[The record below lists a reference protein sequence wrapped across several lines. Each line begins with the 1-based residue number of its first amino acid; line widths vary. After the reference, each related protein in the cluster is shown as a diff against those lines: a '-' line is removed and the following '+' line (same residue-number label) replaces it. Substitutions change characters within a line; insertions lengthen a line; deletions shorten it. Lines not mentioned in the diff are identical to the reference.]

1 MLDAYSAL
9 DSTQK
14 VWCVL
19 LGLFLVVGICAA
31 LYFIFMPNVAPPST
45 DSAASSPKFKL
56 FSKDVTPGDLTTT
69 PWYLPTSYTIAY
81 GYPGFD
87 RSLCSPMSGAVTIQ
101 SSTATNPTFTVTPDP
116 DKALEVLVFRTVGTA
131 DIPPAVPTIKDY
143 FITVKPGEAS
153 FTDTNNPYSGPEPGP
168 AMLAKDPIWVT
179 DGKQFP
185 FRIPTYYNISLRS
198 TDKKIKGPPG
208 KTSAAIVNNQGYFPA
223 LAFTPLKSLPANYS
237 YVLNKSASI
246 TGPFITVENAIFQ
259 NGLVDG
265 NGLVQD
271 ITNLY
276 TGPPALTLV
285 DTDIKFMVNSADKSN
300 DKTWPGVKLNYAFAL
315 VDIYNFNILMSTG
328 QNLDLFEQQLKQLS
342 GPLSNTVNIDLY
354 TLSGGGKGRVEI
366 KSKIDFP
373 GIEKLLNFDGDSKTP
388 AYVILMFRTSN
399 LDNLE
404 NPAPPV
410 TKDNLLYS
418 VNQTENFVTAASNPF
433 TVNDSSPPT
442 NLPRSLT
449 FVNTPFDPDNTD
461 KKILPFN
468 TDTYYKL
475 SMETS
480 NQAESMNVITP
491 AIKSTMYNNPQL
503 QFSSPDL
510 IKDNNIRY
518 SMSDSKDLTTWNPR
532 ADLVPI
538 LSTDRKILEV
548 TDKKNDFATP
558 LAYSGT
564 FNCSTWGDG
573 TNCKL

>member
-19 LGLFLVVGICAA
+19 LGLFLIVAICAA
-31 LYFIFMPNVAPPST
+31 LYSIFMPNVAPPST

-116 DKALEVLVFRTVGTA
+116 DKALEILVFRTVGTI
-131 DIPPAVPTIKDY
+131 DSPPAVPTIKDY

-168 AMLAKDPIWVT
+168 AILAKDPVWVGT
-179 DGKQFP
+179 DGTQFP
-185 FRIPTYYNISLRS
+185 FKIPTYYNISLRS
-198 TDKKIKGPPG
+198 TDMKIKGPPG
-208 KTSAAIVNNQGYFPA
+208 KTSAAIVNVQAYSPA
-223 LAFTPLKSLPANYS
+223 LAFTPLKNLPANYS

-246 TGPFITVENAIFQ
+246 TGPFITVDKAIFSSTPDA
-259 NGLVDG
+259 DG
-265 NGLVQD
+265 NLSVQD
-271 ITNLY
+271 PTNLY

-285 DTDIKFMVNSADKSN
+285 NPDIKFMVNSADKSN

-315 VDIYNFNILMSTG
+315 VDYFTKTDN
-328 QNLDLFEQQLKQLS
+328 NLDLLKQVS
-342 GPLSNTVNIDLY
+342 GPLSNTVNIDLW
-354 TLSGGGKGRVEI
+354 TLSAGGKGRIEI
-366 KSKIDFP
+366 RSKIDYP
-373 GIEKLLNFDGDSKTP
+373 GIGQNLVFINGVSYPEYSLIV
-388 AYVILMFRTSN
+388 YRTSN

-404 NPAPPV
+404 NPAPQV
-410 TKDNLLYS
+410 NKDNLLYDVS
-418 VNQTENFVTAASNPF
+418 QSKNDYLTTQISI
-433 TVNDSSPPT
+433 TVNDSSPPS
-442 NLPRSLT
+442 NLPRSLA
-449 FVNTPFDPDNTD
+449 FINTPFNIQSNTD

-468 TDTYYKL
+468 TSTYYKL
-475 SMETS
+475 DLETN
-480 NQAESMNVITP
+480 NQIENMNVITP

-510 IKDNNIRY
+510 IRDNNIKY

-532 ADLVPI
+532 GDLVPT
-538 LSTDRKILEV
+538 LSQNRKLLEV
-548 TDKKNDFATP
+548 TDNKNDFGTP

-573 TNCKL
+573 TNCKI